1 MRSGGVESNEYSSIG
16 GENAET
22 RIELPRRCAETP
34 TANGTL
40 RLLVPGT
47 VLRLQPIRIS
57 DAFVTGWPMLWHWIV
72 TEDNQQSAEWR
83 GGEKGSSMLSPIAYA
98 RLTIVVIV
106 SSAAAVV
113 GCANMSTISRRTELP
128 GEGIA
133 IHLDAPQRVVFANK
147 DGAVC
152 AEPSPD
158 ALQAYAASLGASFS
172 APRKESAALA
182 TAFSENSAS
191 IGLRTQ
197 SITLMRDALY
207 RICEAEHN
215 KAIGHGDTV
224 LLLERSQDLTLGV
237 LAIEQLTGAVVARQA
252 ILTTGANADVSTN
265 VNNTQAALDAARKDE
280 TAKNDALTKA
290 KDAQTKQQAVVDADT
305 KAAAASKAKAAP
317 TQATIDKLT
326 VQLPK
331 DQAQVRASDAAAS
344 KTQGTLKD
352 QTKAATLA
360 EDLKKFQAAIPVD
373 KAAVKKATDDLAAAN
388 TKVTADETQ
397 LKTDQAA
404 QKTHQDAVT
413 KDQDDVKKAKADV
426 DVVQA
431 GKDAAALTAAQAA
444 LAKDKDA
451 VAADTAQYETA
462 QKVTIAIDEN
472 LNAAIVSAHET
483 ATGAGAFSTGT
494 DRNNLSKD
502 TVAKIADA
510 TTAIVQTVLNKGH
523 LTDECINLMSDYA
536 KKGRDPNVPI
546 AETMELCKEVIE
558 ADLLVYQKMLA
569 GHPEAAAPAAA
580 VE

>member
-1 MRSGGVESNEYSSIG
+1 
-16 GENAET
+16 
-22 RIELPRRCAETP
+22 
-34 TANGTL
+34 
-40 RLLVPGT
+40 
-47 VLRLQPIRIS
+47 
-57 DAFVTGWPMLWHWIV
+57 MLF
-72 TEDNQQSAEWR
+72 
-83 GGEKGSSMLSPIAYA
+83 PIAYS
-98 RLTIVVIV
+98 RLTVVVIV

-172 APRKESAALA
+172 APNKESAALA

-265 VNNTQAALDAARKDE
+265 VNNTQAALDAARRDE

-326 VQLPK
+326 AQLPK
-331 DQAQVRASDAAAS
+331 DQAQVTASDAAVS

-352 QTKAATLA
+352 DQTKSATLA
-360 EDLKKFQAAIPVD
+360 ADLKKLQAAIPVD

-413 KDQDDVKKAKADV
+413 KDQDDLKKAKADV

-431 GKDAAALTAAQAA
+431 GKDAAALAAAQAA

-462 QKVTIAIDEN
+462 QKVTIAIEEN
-472 LNAAIVSAHET
+472 LNAAIASAHET
-483 ATGAGAFSTGT
+483 ATGAAAFSTGT

-510 TTAIVQTVLNKGH
+510 TTTIVQTVLNKGH